1 MSGSDA
7 ADKVDQATDKVDDA
21 ASTTRDSQALDVIT
35 VIGLITFGLVHLVI
49 GWIALQLAFG
59 NKAAGKSADQQGA
72 LRQLASTPLG
82 PVLLWVVAAGLF
94 ALVLWR
100 LSQVAWGYAWISK
113 DARRT
118 RKRIAAAGQAAIY
131 LLLGI
136 SAARVAAGGGAGSG
150 NSSKESLSE
159 RLLAAPAGVVLVVA
173 VGVAIAAVG
182 IASIVKG
189 VRRTFTDDLS
199 AGGSRPVVALGA
211 IGYVAKGLALVIVGA
226 LFAWSAI
233 THDPDTAGGLDAAFT
248 TVKEQPFGKPMLS
261 VMALGFACF
270 GLYCFGWARR
280 AR

>member
-1 MSGSDA
+1 MSGSEA
-7 ADKVDQATDKVDDA
+7 AGKVDEA
-21 ASTTRDSQALDVIT
+21 ASTARDSQALDVIT

-59 NKAAGKSADQQGA
+59 NKSAGKSADQQGA

-82 PVLLWVVAAGLF
+82 PVLLWIVAAGLF

-100 LSQVAWGYAWISK
+100 LSQVLWGYGWIGK
-113 DARRT
+113 DGRRT
-118 RKRIAAAGQAAIY
+118 RKRIAAAGQAVIY

-150 NSSKESLSE
+150 DSSKESLSE
-159 RLLAAPAGVVLVVA
+159 RLLAAPAGVALVVA

-182 IASIVKG
+182 VTSIVKG
-189 VRRTFTDDLS
+189 LRRTFTEDLRD
-199 AGGSRPVVALGA
+199 GGSPPVVALGTV
-211 IGYVAKGLALVIVGA
+211 GYVAKGLALAIVGA
-226 LFAWSAI
+226 LFTWSAI
-233 THDPDTAGGLDAAFT
+233 THDPDTAGGLDTAFK

>member
-7 ADKVDQATDKVDDA
+7 ADKVDEA
-21 ASTTRDSQALDVIT
+21 ASTARDSKALDVIT
-35 VIGLITFGLVHLVI
+35 VIGLITFGLVHLVV

-59 NKAAGKSADQQGA
+59 NKSAGKSADQQGA

-100 LSQVAWGYAWISK
+100 LSQVAWGYGWITKNS
-113 DARRT
+113 RRT
-118 RKRIAAAGQAAIY
+118 LKRVAAAGQAVIY

-159 RLLAAPAGVVLVVA
+159 RLLGAPAGVALVVA
-173 VGVAIAAVG
+173 VGVTIAAVG
-182 IASIVKG
+182 ITSIVKG
-189 VRRTFTDDLS
+189 VRRTFTEDLRG
-199 AGGSRPVVALGA
+199 GGSPPVIALGA
-211 IGYVAKGLALVIVGA
+211 VGYVAKGLALVIVGA

-233 THDPDTAGGLDAAFT
+233 THDPDTAGGLDAAFK